1 MAGET
6 DQTLLDAGDI
16 IPSDAKVTSGAK
28 SDTALTSSSSNA
40 VTQKITKKAIL
51 ALQNYWK
58 KLIVIE
64 ADLAAYHA
72 TSWLPGGVISSTSD
86 LEFPTVDN
94 TTIACLESHLIAGL
108 DLPPSKFL
116 VSIINFLRCE
126 LVHLNP
132 NAIVALNYFPYC
144 VNVGLGLLLMLVC
157 SGIFMVW
164 PNMKSKSSLGSGC
177 HCTTTAGRNTW
188 MPHSRAARKVPP
200 KSGSSLILTLNPS
213 G

>member
-126 LVHLNP
+126 LVHLNS
-132 NAIVALNYFPYC
+132 NAIVALNYFSILCECWLGIAPDASLFWYFY
-144 VNVGLGLLLMLVC
+144 GLAQYEKQVFF
-157 SGIFMVW
+157 GIRLSLHHHRWQEYLDATF
-164 PNMKSKSSLGSGC
+164 KSC
-177 HCTTTAGRNTW
+177 
-188 MPHSRAARKVPP
+188 
-200 KSGSSLILTLNPS
+200 
-213 G
+213 